1 MAARCTKFGNLYGKI
16 CSILAAGLLVCA
28 AGCRTEVKPEPQQG
42 RYPEGSL
49 CAAEYPV
56 YTSFRTV
63 PGVTEDEIAAIEA
76 LQERKEVFVYGMN
89 LSTETFFDGN
99 GEIRGYT
106 ALFCGWL
113 TELFGI
119 PFEPAVYE
127 WGDLIAGLESG
138 AIDFSGELT
147 ATEDRRKIY
156 FMTNA
161 IAERSIKFMRIVGS
175 EKLSDIAKRRPL
187 RYAFLKGTTTSDLIL
202 SHTRDPFETVFV
214 NDYLTAYSM
223 LKNDTIDAF
232 FEEGIAEAAFDVYG
246 DVTAEEFFPL
256 IYGPVSLT
264 SQNPSLE
271 PVISIVQKTL
281 QNGGMYYLIELY
293 NAGQQEYMRHKFS
306 LQLNE
311 EERVY
316 IREHINSGNTVP
328 VLFEYDTYPVSFY
341 NSQEEQWQGIAVD
354 VIEEIE
360 NITGLSFTR
369 FNDGFT
375 EWSELLDM
383 LETGKASM
391 ITELIRSAERE
402 NRFLWT
408 DESYQTDYYALLSKS
423 DFPDLKINE
432 ILYNRVGLIKGSAY
446 AELFH
451 SWFPDHTDT
460 VEYGNTDDAFT
471 ALENGE
477 VNLVMATRNL
487 LLSITN
493 YSEQAGY
500 KANIVFNRPFE
511 SLFGFNINETHLCSI
526 VDKALRMIDTDSIAE
541 RWKRKTFDYR
551 VKLTRQRMPWIIG
564 VAGLLFCVLVLLV
577 VMFYRNRQEGKRLE
591 KIVQDRTAKL
601 VRQDELL
608 HTVNAAAAILLASGT
623 EELKNAIDG
632 GIEKIARSVNVD
644 RINVWQ
650 NNLRSDGRL
659 YYTCVYEWR
668 NEDTP
673 VHSNGK
679 MDFLYQDTLPQWE
692 ELLAGGRSINGSI
705 SSFQEAERAT
715 LEPYYIKSILVVP
728 VFLENV
734 FWGFTSFDDC
744 RLERSFPK
752 EEENILRSASLLIV
766 NAILRNEMAQNVQN
780 ALKAAEAASRAK
792 GDFLANMSHEIRTP
806 MNAIIGMTS
815 IAKAASDIER
825 KDYCLTKI
833 EDASNHL
840 LGIINDILDMSKIE
854 ANKFDLSP
862 AEFSFEKMLQ
872 RVVNVINFRVGEKQQ
887 SFAVHIDRAIP
898 HTLIGDDQRLAQVIT
913 NLLSNAVKFTPDH
926 GSITLDSDFMKEEDG
941 LCFIRIKVKDTGI
954 GISKEQQSNLFHSFQ
969 QAESST
975 SRKFGGTGLGLA
987 ISKRIV
993 EMMNGRIWI
1002 ESEPGKGST
1011 FGFIVQAGR
1020 GKEERRSLL
1029 SLDVN
1034 WKNIRILAVDDD
1046 SEIREYFAEIAQ
1058 RFNIYCD
1065 TAAGG
1070 DEAVSFIEQNGAY
1083 NIYFVDWKMPGMNG
1097 MELTRK
1103 IKESSSNNSVVIMI
1117 SATEWS
1123 VIEEEA
1129 KAAGVDKFLPKP
1141 LFPSSIAD
1149 VINECLG
1156 VNGQSV
1162 EKAEPEVDGMFEG
1175 RHLLLAEDV
1184 EINREIIQTVL
1195 EPTLLTFDCAE
1206 NGIEA
1211 LRMFSEEPEK
1221 YDMIFMDVQMPEM
1234 DGYEATRKIR
1244 ALDIPKAKQIP
1255 IIAMTAN
1262 VFRED
1267 IDKCFEAGM
1276 NGHVGK
1282 PLDFDDVLS
1291 ILHKYLNRKK
1301 SS

>member
-1 MAARCTKFGNLYGKI
+1 MEAKPASRQAPYP
-16 CSILAAGLLVCA
+16 AGGVH
-28 AGCRTEVKPEPQQG
+28 P
-42 RYPEGSL
+42 
-49 CAAEYPV
+49 AEYPV

-63 PGVTEDEIAAIEA
+63 PGVTEDEIAALEA
-76 LQERKEVFVYGMN
+76 LQERKDAFVYGMN
-89 LSTETFFDGN
+89 LSTETFFDEN

-106 ALFCGWL
+106 ALFCDWL

-119 PFEPAVYE
+119 RFEPAVYE
-127 WGDLIAGLESG
+127 WGDLIDGLESG
-138 AIDFSGELT
+138 EIDFSGELT
-147 ATEDRRKIY
+147 ATEDRLKIY
-156 FMTNA
+156 FMTDA

-175 EKLSDIAKRRPL
+175 EDLSDIAKRRPL
-187 RYAFLKGTTTSDLIL
+187 RYAFLEGTTTPGLVL
-202 SHTRDPFETVFV
+202 SHISGHIETVLIK
-214 NDYLTAYSM
+214 DYGTAYSM
-223 LKNDTIDAF
+223 LKNDEIDAF
-232 FEEGIAEAAFDVYG
+232 FDEGIAEAAFDVYG
-246 DVTAEEFFPL
+246 DVKAEEFFPL
-256 IYGPVSLT
+256 IYGQVSLA
-264 SQNPSLE
+264 SQNPLLE
-271 PVISIVQKTL
+271 PVISIVQKAL
-281 QNGGMYYLIELY
+281 QNDGMYYLIELY
-293 NAGQQEYMRHKFS
+293 NAGQQEYIRHKFS
-306 LQLNE
+306 LQLNKE
-311 EERVY
+311 EHLY
-316 IREHINSGNTVP
+316 IHEHINGGNAVP

-341 NSQEEQWQGIAVD
+341 NSQEKQWQGIAID
-354 VIEEIE
+354 VIKEIE

-369 FNDGFT
+369 FNDGIT
-375 EWSELLDM
+375 EWPELLDM

-432 ILYNRVGLIKGSAY
+432 VLYNRVGLIRDAAY
-446 AELFH
+446 TELFR

-460 VEYGNTDDAFT
+460 VEYRNTDEAFT

-477 VNLVMATRNL
+477 VSLVMATRNL

-493 YSEQAGY
+493 YSERAGY
-500 KANIVFNRPFE
+500 KANIVFNRSFD
-511 SLFGFNINETHLCSI
+511 SLFGFNINETQLRSI
-526 VDKALRMIDTDSIAE
+526 VDKALRMIDTNSIAE
-541 RWKRKTFDYR
+541 RWTRKTFDYR
-551 VKLTRQRMPWIIG
+551 VKLERQRMPWIIG
-564 VAGLLFCVLVLLV
+564 VSGLLFCVFVLLV

-608 HTVNAAAAILLASGT
+608 YAVNAAAAILLASGT
-623 EELKNAIDG
+623 GELKNAIDG
-632 GIEKIARSVNVD
+632 GIEQIAHSVNVD

-650 NNLRSDGRL
+650 NNLKDDGRL

-668 NEDTP
+668 NEGTP
-673 VHSNGK
+673 VYSGGK
-679 MDFLYQDTLPQWE
+679 MDFSYQDTLPQWE
-692 ELLAGGRSINGSI
+692 EMLASGWSINGPI
-705 SSFQEAERAT
+705 SSFQEAERAA
-715 LEPYYIKSILVVP
+715 LKPYYIKSILAVP
-728 VFLENV
+728 VFLKSV

-744 RLERSFPK
+744 RMERSFPK

-766 NAILRNEMAQNVQN
+766 NAILRNEMAQNVRN

-806 MNAIIGMTS
+806 MNAIIGMTT
-815 IAKAASDIER
+815 IGKAASDIER
-825 KDYCLTKI
+825 KNYSLTKI
-833 EDASNHL
+833 GDASNHL

-854 ANKFDLSP
+854 ANKFELSP
-862 AEFSFEKMLQ
+862 AEFNFEKMLQ
-872 RVVNVINFRVGEKQQ
+872 RVVNVITFRVGEKEQ
-887 SFAVHIDRAIP
+887 SLTVHIDGAIP

-926 GSITLDSDFMKEEDG
+926 GSITLDADFVKEENG
-941 LCFIRIKVKDTGI
+941 LCSIQVKVKDTGI

-975 SRKFGGTGLGLA
+975 TRKFGGTGLGLA

-993 EMMNGRIWI
+993 EMMGGKIWI
-1002 ESEPGKGST
+1002 ESELGKGST
-1011 FGFIVQAGR
+1011 FVFIVQVRRGR
-1020 GKEERRSLL
+1020 EEKRSLL
-1029 SLDVN
+1029 SPNMN
-1034 WKNIRILAVDDD
+1034 WKNIRILVVDDD
-1046 SEIREYFAEIAQ
+1046 SETRNYFAEIAQ
-1058 RFNIYCD
+1058 SFNIYCD
-1065 TAAGG
+1065 TASGG
-1070 DEAVSFIEQNGAY
+1070 DEAVSLIEQKGAY
-1083 NIYFVDWKMPGMNG
+1083 DIYFVDWKMPGMNG
-1097 MELTRK
+1097 MELTHK
-1103 IKESSSNNSVVIMI
+1103 IKESNPDNSVVIMI

-1123 VIEEEA
+1123 VIEAEA

-1141 LFPSSIAD
+1141 LFPSSVAD

-1156 VNGQSV
+1156 VDSLPA
-1162 EKAEPEVDGMFEG
+1162 EKTQPQIDGIFEG
-1175 RHLLLAEDV
+1175 YHLLLAEDV
-1184 EINREIIQTVL
+1184 EINREIIQTIL
-1195 EPTLLTFDCAE
+1195 EPTRLTFDCAE

-1211 LRMFSEEPEK
+1211 LRMFSEAPGK

-1267 IDKCFEAGM
+1267 IDRCFEAGM

-1291 ILHKYLNRKK
+1291 VLHKYLKNN
-1301 SS
+1301 